1 MWRTLIRPGRL
12 NKKKIICALVGYLSF
27 FYAGYVI
34 PAKISLSPTDSVGA
48 HVFFYKQHYKP
59 SDLRKDTL
67 VVMPFYTK
75 IRKRCWPCL
84 VVKYIKCDA
93 GDRLEVKH
101 QGEFFCN
108 NIYLGSAKTHSK
120 EGVPVKRF
128 EYDGIIPE
136 GKFFAMGS
144 CADSY
149 DSRYVGLEDKH
160 DIQAIAMPLF

>member
-12 NKKKIICALVGYLSF
+12 NKKKFICAIVGYLSF

-59 SDLRKDTL
+59 SDFRKDAL

-75 IRKRCWPCL
+75 IRKHCWPCL

-120 EGVPVKRF
+120 EGIPVKRF

-160 DIQAIAMPLF
+160 DIQAIAVPLF